1 MHKNHTLETFVA
13 IWSKQTVLCIASIV
27 SGSSRPPL
35 GGSLPKSIC
44 RPTTPVVWWPKTAS
58 GLEGCE
64 RSYGDCRTN
73 KVRRYCEDVY
83 RIQVLCLS
91 EAMPVKGSNAK
102 IHSVLLDACPSC
114 GLLAAIPIKVVYIHA
129 LLPLKQPLM
138 TPPTFCGRR
147 RAFVEETKKL
157 LGQDH

>member
-1 MHKNHTLETFVA
+1 MHRFDCIRIFTPTSWGKSLEEHLQAHHTRRLVA
-13 IWSKQTVLCIASIV
+13 ED
-27 SGSSRPPL
+27 R
-35 GGSLPKSIC
+35 
-44 RPTTPVVWWPKTAS
+44 S

-91 EAMPVKGSNAK
+91 ETMPVKGSNAK
-102 IHSVLLDACPSC
+102 IHSFLLDTCPSC

-147 RAFVEETKKL
+147 RAFVQETKLL
-157 LGQDH
+157 LGQDNVAHLKHAISILP

>member
-13 IWSKQTVLCIASIV
+13 FGQSRLSCASLRLHQDLHAHLLGEVSRRASAGPPHPSSGGRRPQWSWRMWTKL
-27 SGSSRPPL
+27 
-35 GGSLPKSIC
+35 
-44 RPTTPVVWWPKTAS
+44 
-58 GLEGCE
+58 
-64 RSYGDCRTN
+64 
-73 KVRRYCEDVY
+73 CEDVY

-91 EAMPVKGSNAK
+91 ETMPVKGSNAK
-102 IHSVLLDACPSC
+102 IHSFLLDTCPSC

-147 RAFVEETKKL
+147 RAFVQETKLL
-157 LGQDH
+157 LGQDNVAHLKHAISILP